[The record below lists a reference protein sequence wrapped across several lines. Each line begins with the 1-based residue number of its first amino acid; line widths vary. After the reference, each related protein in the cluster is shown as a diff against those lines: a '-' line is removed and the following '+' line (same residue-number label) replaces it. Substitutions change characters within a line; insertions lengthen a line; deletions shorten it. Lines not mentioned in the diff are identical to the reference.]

1 MRQNLGPLIEAAERL
16 QVACLRAGL
25 TVALAESCT
34 GGLIAHAITMVP
46 GSSGY
51 FSGGVVCY
59 SDAVKRDLLDVPRGT
74 IEAHGAV
81 SEAVA
86 RAMASGA
93 RTRLRTDLGIGVT
106 GVAGPG
112 GGTPAKPVGLVFI
125 ALADAAGSSV
135 RRFDWDGDRAAN
147 IAASAAAALAWLTEW
162 AETPNA
168 CGFTTESAGGDS
180 ASLRR

>member
-59 SDAVKRDLLDVPRGT
+59 SDAVKRDLLDVPQGT

-106 GVAGPG
+106 G
-112 GGTPAKPVGLVFI
+112 
-125 ALADAAGSSV
+125 
-135 RRFDWDGDRAAN
+135 
-147 IAASAAAALAWLTEW
+147 
-162 AETPNA
+162 
-168 CGFTTESAGGDS
+168 
-180 ASLRR
+180 